1 MNISQPIKQET
12 KTESDLT
19 VKRVEEDRGL
29 ATQAAIVR
37 IMKMRQRLNHN
48 NLITAVVEQLQARF
62 TARVP
67 LIKKQI
73 EILVEK
79 EYIARVDGER
89 DMYEYLA

>member
-1 MNISQPIKQET
+1 
-12 KTESDLT
+12 
-19 VKRVEEDRGL
+19 VEEDRGL